1 MLIILKELKEIFP
14 FEYTKENK
22 IFNLESNNLND
33 NDIIVVEQI
42 NDLN

>member
-22 IFNLESNNLND
+22 IFTLNFLSLD
-33 NDIIVVEQI
+33 EDIHYSMIS
-42 NDLN
+42 